1 MLALVFILA
10 IIYMSSKLVKR
21 GTNPDTLD
29 VLIRE
34 THKYSGINSVLYR
47 EFIANINMAREF
59 AAHTDIS
66 QKLLDR
72 GIGNLED
79 LALETVP
86 GDTSI
91 IDEIHELVVKIR
103 AEFEHVHRRT

>member
-21 GTNPDTLD
+21 GVTPTTLDTL
-29 VLIRE
+29 IKE

-47 EFIANINMAREF
+47 EFIANINMAREY
-59 AAHTDIS
+59 AAHEDIS
-66 QKLLDR
+66 SKLLER

-79 LALETVP
+79 LALSTVS
-86 GDTSI
+86 GDVSI
-91 IDEIHELVVKIR
+91 IDEIHELIIKIR